1 MLTDI
6 DKERIREEES
16 FRIEVRKLLAPPE
29 KESKGGGGS
38 WKFLNSPFA
47 LWLLSSVLITGG
59 TAFVTWYLNNRSL
72 ERERAQNVRKL
83 TIEAGYRIER
93 LESFLKLLSE
103 DYGTNP
109 NPDAVHKVVGEQQ
122 MNGFREGLLLVDK
135 QGVFK
140 ELSDRPLL
148 SLIWELQSLVD
159 VNKKADVDAAFRGAK
174 TLQDLRW
181 RWDEENE
188 VPKPEFLKMLERLD
202 KEVLTGLRRLP
213 G

>member
-16 FRIEVRKLLAPPE
+16 FRIEVRRLLAPPE
-29 KESKGGGGS
+29 KESKPANGLV
-38 WKFLNSPFA
+38 KFLNSPFA

-72 ERERAQNVRKL
+72 ERERAQSIRKL
-83 TIEAGYRIER
+83 TLEARYRIQR
-93 LESFLKLLSE
+93 LDGFLKQLSE

-109 NPDAVHKVVGEQQ
+109 NPEVVHGVIGKEQMGE
-122 MNGFREGLLLVDK
+122 FHAALVEVDK
-135 QGVFK
+135 EGVFK

-148 SLIWELQSLVD
+148 SLVWELQSLVD
-159 VNKKADVDAAFRGAK
+159 VNKKADVEAAFHGAQ

-181 RWDEENE
+181 RWASQTEI
-188 VPKPEFLKMLERLD
+188 PKPEFLKMLERLD
-202 KEVLTGLRRLP
+202 KESMKDLRRLP
-213 G
+213 D

>member
-1 MLTDI
+1 
-6 DKERIREEES
+6 
-16 FRIEVRKLLAPPE
+16 
-29 KESKGGGGS
+29 
-38 WKFLNSPFA
+38 
-47 LWLLSSVLITGG
+47 
-59 TAFVTWYLNNRSL
+59 
-72 ERERAQNVRKL
+72 
-83 TIEAGYRIER
+83 
-93 LESFLKLLSE
+93 
-103 DYGTNP
+103 
-109 NPDAVHKVVGEQQ
+109 

-202 KEVLTGLRRLP
+202 KEAMKDLRRLP